1 VATIGGNAR
10 ILAAIAGAVS
20 SFAADA
26 DADAGVDDDEEDSDP
41 TSEFELDME
50 LANFRRNQPLLCELD
65 DDDDDDD
72 DDDVVVD
79 DAVRGV
85 VALGGAAAK
94 ISSDN
99 EKLSTGARNS
109 ETNGT
114 ARQGTASSSCSASA
128 NADCVVPALTSA
140 LAATSALMIELSR
153 LDGSNAAYRGV

>member
-20 SFAADA
+20 SFAAEA

-50 LANFRRNQPLLCELD
+50 LANFRRNQPLLCEL
-65 DDDDDDD
+65 DDDDD